1 MEILKLLRFVWT
13 HPLNAN
19 GKLRAIAR
27 VVRWQLGSCVLRSP
41 IALPFVNE
49 TSLLVSRGMSG
60 ATGNWYCGLHESD
73 EMGFLLHLLRP
84 SDHFVDIGANVG
96 SYTILGAGAVGA
108 RTTSV
113 EPIPATFEH
122 LRRNV
127 ALNRLDDRV
136 RCWCGGLSDRTGYLR
151 FTTALDTVNHVLAD
165 GESGT
170 AQEVPVTTLDDL
182 VRDDVPTLIKIDVE
196 GHEYA
201 ILKGAMQVLSD
212 KRLLAVSMETNGSA
226 ARYGISD
233 DLLIETMVRFD
244 FSPYGYDPLLRRLA
258 PGQPNHGNT
267 IFIRDLDAVQA
278 RISSATHYKLV
289 NRMI

>member
-1 MEILKLLRFVWT
+1 
-13 HPLNAN
+13 
-19 GKLRAIAR
+19 
-27 VVRWQLGSCVLRSP
+27 
-41 IALPFVNE
+41 
-49 TSLLVSRGMSG
+49 MSG

-113 EPIPATFEH
+113 EPIPATFEY

-127 ALNRLDDRV
+127 AHNRLDDRV
-136 RCWCGGLSDRTGYLR
+136 RCWCGGISDRTGHLQ
-151 FTTALDTVNHVLAD
+151 FTTSLDTVNHVLAD
-165 GESGT
+165 GESGI
-170 AQEVPVTTLDDL
+170 AQEIPVTTLDDL

-196 GHEYA
+196 GHEHA
-201 ILKGAMQVLSD
+201 ILKGATQVLSD
-212 KRLLAVSMETNGSA
+212 RRLLAVSMETNGSG
-226 ARYGISD
+226 ARYDISD
-233 DLLIETMVRFD
+233 DVLIATMRRFD
-244 FSPYGYDPLLRRLA
+244 FSPYGYDPLLRHLA
-258 PGQPNHGNT
+258 SGQSNRGNT

-278 RISSATHYKLV
+278 RIGSAMHYKLV